1 MDAECEDVFSNDL
14 GLSECFTAHIGTARA
29 QGLAE
34 NAYRGCYTPAQSR
47 QIQLGRLLEWQV
59 IRAWMIPSFVL

>member
-1 MDAECEDVFSNDL
+1 MDEECEDVFSNEL

-29 QGLAE
+29 KGLAE
-34 NAYRGCYTPAQSR
+34 NACRGLCTPAQSR
-47 QIQLGRLLEWQV
+47 QIQHGRLLESQV